1 MLLYRLKAGTS
12 LQLVIRP
19 AILCITCPYYNLVGG
34 NDYNPGPYNVSFPAG
49 AINVSFNVTINNDAI
64 AENNETFHLI
74 IKDPLLD
81 NVTLGKINQ
90 TVVTIVDDGDFGKYV
105 CC

>member
-1 MLLYRLKAGTS
+1 MKAGTS
-12 LQLVIRP
+12 LQLVSRP
-19 AILCITCPYYNLVGG
+19 AILYTTCSHYNPVGG

-64 AENNETFHLI
+64 AERNETFHLI
-74 IKDPLLD
+74 IKDPLSD
-81 NVTLGKINQ
+81 SVTLGEINQ
-90 TVVTIVDDGDFGKYV
+90 TVVTIVDDGEYV